1 MKISND
7 SGWGTSIPT
16 DDFEGGKPMVV
27 SKDQTR
33 EVVKNKSTTKRKER
47 LSDFLDNLYMEENND
62 EKSSIG
68 RIKKWAGYPNY
79 KKMSV

>member
-1 MKISND
+1 
-7 SGWGTSIPT
+7 
-16 DDFEGGKPMVV
+16 MVV

-68 RIKKWAGYPNY
+68 RIKK
-79 KKMSV
+79 